1 MEIYDIN
8 NNNKFFVLLSIPY
21 LKIDKDNNIVTYPSV
36 IYCIYIMEVLDRE
49 IDYLDIAY
57 KSISDTHIC
66 ITVVQ

>member
-1 MEIYDIN
+1 MYSD
-8 NNNKFFVLLSIPY
+8 
-21 LKIDKDNNIVTYPSV
+21 T
-36 IYCIYIMEVLDRE
+36 MEVLDRE